1 MNRIVIILFTILF
14 FVMFFYSGINKIQSF
29 DDKVAVLDQKL
40 NYKLPLFL
48 LNIGMICVI
57 LLEIIGP
64 IIITSRIIAG
74 KNAPNNLILL
84 SNITFVLFILF
95 LIVVTLIY
103 HPFSTEKAI
112 PFLSNCTTL
121 AGLIFLYFISNSDLI
136 N

>member
-1 MNRIVIILFTILF
+1 M
-14 FVMFFYSGINKIQSF
+14 
-29 DDKVAVLDQKL
+29 LDQKL
-40 NYKLPLFL
+40 NYNLPLVL

-64 IIITSRIIAG
+64 IIITSRIILSS
-74 KNAPNNLILL
+74 KSPDKLILL
-84 SNITFVLFILF
+84 SNITFILFILF

-121 AGLIFLYFISNSDLI
+121 SGLIFLYFISNSDLI